1 MSVEALYTTAHN
13 AGMAAGMNHVPTPM
27 MVGTA
32 KSLFDNSI
40 DESKPVYRVNSG
52 VCGFAWVSIRPARGK
67 LVNWLKKNGIGRK
80 NNYEGGYQVS
90 VFEFGQSMEQK
101 EAYARAFAK
110 VLRENGI
117 DAYAGSRMD

>member
-13 AGMAAGMNHVPTPM
+13 AGMEAGMNHNPVPM

-40 DESKPVYRVNSG
+40 DDSKPVYRVNSG

-80 NNYEGGYQVS
+80 NNYEGGYQIS

>member
-13 AGMAAGMNHVPTPM
+13 AGMEAGMNHSPVPM

-80 NNYEGGYQVS
+80 NNYEGGYQIS